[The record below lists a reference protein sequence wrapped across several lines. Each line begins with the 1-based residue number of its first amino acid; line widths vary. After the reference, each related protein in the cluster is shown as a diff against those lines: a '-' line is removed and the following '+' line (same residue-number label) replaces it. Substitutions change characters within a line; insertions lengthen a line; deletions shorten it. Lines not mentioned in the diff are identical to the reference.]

1 MLSVLISLLSFAFII
16 TILVFIHELGHYLAA
31 RSVGMRV
38 EKFSVGFPPRFLSVT
53 SQSGGWDVKLFFYKK
68 NETGKLVW
76 SPLFS
81 KFIPRPNK
89 KGSGT
94 EYCLAL
100 LPLGGYVKVSGI
112 LDESMDPNST
122 GADYEYQSKKTWQK
136 LWFTSAGVIFNFILA
151 FIILAFSYMY
161 SGYSTNKIGG
171 TLESIELIN
180 LENIQIEMSGSNQYN
195 DLKEQESFTT
205 KVIYSSVQDA
215 SAIDTINGL
224 IRIDKSK
231 GNLILQ
237 NITEKNISGIKFN
250 LPSKISEV
258 ESIVI
263 NDTTYSGKLKIE
275 VDYKEDSNIEVNIVD
290 KTGSKILSNSYV
302 DLGTITHNNIDYKK
316 SPAFNAGLRKGDR
329 IISIDDI
336 TVNYFTDIQNILLK
350 KAEEHSGS
358 SNIIDIKL
366 IDQQGNIKSLSLKPQ
381 LFEEYN
387 HLQEAIKKYKI
398 GAYFD
403 TEKLGFFESFYRS
416 GYEVINSNQFGIITT
431 FKNIFYLI
439 TGQLSLDLMS
449 GPIGIA
455 KISGDVASSGEG
467 WFLNLLQL
475 MAFLS
480 ISLGVINILPLPGLD
495 GGHALIAIIEKL
507 KGGKLSAKLQVRIQ
521 QVGMLL
527 LMGLFLYIIF
537 KDIIKI
543 IF

>member
-38 EKFSVGFPPRFLSVT
+38 EKFSVGFPPKFLSFT
-53 SQSGGWDVKLFFYKK
+53 SQPGGWDFKLFFYKK
-68 NETGKLVW
+68 DEAGKLVW
-76 SPLFS
+76 SPLFN
-81 KFIPRPNK
+81 KFISRPKK

-180 LENIQIEMSGSNQYN
+180 LENIQIAMNGSEQYN
-195 DLKEQESFTT
+195 DLEDKESFTT
-205 KVIYSSVQDA
+205 NVIYSSIQDA

-224 IRIDKSK
+224 ILLDKSK
-231 GNLILQ
+231 GNLVLQ
-237 NITEKNISGIKFN
+237 NLTEKDISGVKFK
-250 LPSKISEV
+250 LPQKISEV

-263 NDTTYSGKLKIE
+263 SDALYSEKLKIE
-275 VDYKEDSNIEVNIVD
+275 IDYKDSHIEVNIID
-290 KTGSKILSNSYV
+290 KTNSEILSNPYV
-302 DLGTITHNNIDYKK
+302 DLGIITHNNIDYKK
-316 SPAFNAGLRKGDR
+316 SPAFDVGLKKGDR
-329 IISIDDI
+329 IISIDGI
-336 TVNYFTDIQNILLK
+336 AVNYFTDIQNILSE
-350 KAEEHSGS
+350 KADYHSELA
-358 SNIIDIKL
+358 NIIDIQL
-366 IDQQGNIKSLSLKPQ
+366 INKRGDIKSLSLKPQ

-387 HLQEAIKKYKI
+387 HLQEPIKKYKI

-527 LMGLFLYIIF
+527 LMGLFIYIIF